1 MYRIDVSDFYDF
13 QAFRNMCPFRDY
25 NKAVENLKRLV
36 IYVDSAPECYVMKEW
51 DVVFNKPRAT
61 IVSEQECRQKLKKIK
76 VVQVGMKML
85 DAWDILLSKL
95 ERFFSSWYKFYTP
108 SPNFYSIFTG
118 YKYEQ
123 VEWKENIIEAWLD
136 HVKEIICNGN
146 EKVYEYILCWFANI
160 LQHPSAKNETALII
174 IGKQGTGKNTFF
186 TDILCKLL
194 EGYSNPNMTNLENIC
209 GKFNSSIENMKLI
222 VCNELQ
228 SIDTTK
234 VLNSDA
240 LKSLITDKVGVVERK
255 YKDQRV
261 CENVANFIMVSN
273 NVVPMKLESSDR
285 RYVVVRTSDSHMQ
298 DTEYFD
304 DLAETLTPN
313 FYNHLFSYFMTLDIS
328 KFNPRQIPHTEE
340 RQTLLEANKSVY
352 ELFIDETN
360 F

>member
-95 ERFFSSWYKFYTP
+95 EDFSVRGIKFYTP

-146 EKVYEYILCWFANI
+146 ERVYEYILCWFANI

-174 IGKQGTGKNTFF
+174 IGKQGTG
-186 TDILCKLL
+186 
-194 EGYSNPNMTNLENIC
+194 
-209 GKFNSSIENMKLI
+209 
-222 VCNELQ
+222 
-228 SIDTTK
+228 
-234 VLNSDA
+234 
-240 LKSLITDKVGVVERK
+240 
-255 YKDQRV
+255 
-261 CENVANFIMVSN
+261 
-273 NVVPMKLESSDR
+273 
-285 RYVVVRTSDSHMQ
+285 
-298 DTEYFD
+298 
-304 DLAETLTPN
+304 
-313 FYNHLFSYFMTLDIS
+313 
-328 KFNPRQIPHTEE
+328 
-340 RQTLLEANKSVY
+340 
-352 ELFIDETN
+352 
-360 F
+360 